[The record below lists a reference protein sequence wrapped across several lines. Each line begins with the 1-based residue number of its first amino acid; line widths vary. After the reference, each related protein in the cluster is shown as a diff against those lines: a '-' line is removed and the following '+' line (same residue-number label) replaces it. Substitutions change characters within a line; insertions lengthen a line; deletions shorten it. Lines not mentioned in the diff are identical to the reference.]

1 MNNSNFGSK
10 DLFNLKDST
19 FFTNHGS
26 YGSCP
31 KIIHDKKSKLLLEL
45 ESEPDRWFRFK
56 SKEYWNKS
64 ISSLSEY
71 LNINSENLV
80 ICQNATESVNVALKS
95 ITFKSDHAIL
105 AHTYT
110 YGAILNSID
119 YIAKY
124 RLDKEIPVFKVAC
137 EFPIKSENDI
147 LDEFE
152 KTCKLIV
159 EEKGLKLRLSV
170 IDHISSATAMVYPLK
185 KINAIIRKWSRKTED
200 IDEDRSIIIVDG
212 AHAIGQIKINLLDL
226 DCDFYTSN
234 LHKWFLSPKT
244 CSFLFVRNPSNF
256 KVQPNYISWGYSSKD
271 IGENFF
277 MRGTF
282 DQTSWYVVDD
292 CIKFY
297 EIILGGLESIT
308 KYNTNLIERAV
319 DFLCDKWSTKRN
331 DIPKFLEAPFMRL
344 IKMPK
349 MKSYMRG
356 INDEETTN
364 VCVKLIRDILDKF
377 NVVSCM
383 VCVQGEIF
391 CRISCFVYNKMED
404 YEKLG
409 EAVQA
414 LIDV

>member
-1 MNNSNFGSK
+1 MKNSNFGLK
-10 DLFNLKDST
+10 DLFNLKDT
-19 FFTNHGS
+19 IFFTNHGS

-56 SKEYWNKS
+56 SIEYWNKS
-64 ISSLSEY
+64 ISSLSAY
-71 LNINSENLV
+71 LNIKSENLV
-80 ICQNATESVNVALKS
+80 ICQNATESINAALKS

-105 AHTYT
+105 AHSYT

-137 EFPIKSENDI
+137 EFPINSEDEI
-147 LDEFE
+147 LNEIE

-159 EEKGLKLRLSV
+159 EEKGLKLRLAV
-170 IDHISSATAMVYPLK
+170 IDHLSSATALLYPVK
-185 KINAIIRKWSRKTED
+185 KINAIIRKWSSKTKDNE
-200 IDEDRSIIIVDG
+200 EDRSIIIVDG
-212 AHAIGQIKINLLDL
+212 AHAIGQIKIDILDL

-234 LHKWFLSPKT
+234 LHKWFLAPKS
-244 CSFLFVRNPSNF
+244 CSFLFVRNPSDLRL
-256 KVQPNYISWGYSSKD
+256 QPNYISWGYYSKD
-271 IGENFF
+271 IGTNFF

-297 EIILGGLESIT
+297 EIILGGLETIT
-308 KYNTNLIERAV
+308 EYNSNLIEKAV
-319 DFLCDKWSTKRN
+319 EYLCKLWKTERN
-331 DIPKFLEAPFMRL
+331 GVPKNLEAPFMKL
-344 IKMPK
+344 IKLPK
-349 MKSYMRG
+349 MKSYTRG
-356 INDEETTN
+356 DNDEETTN
-364 VCVKLIRDILDKF
+364 VCVKLIQDILDKF

-383 VCVQGEIF
+383 VCVQGEMF

-409 EAVQA
+409 QA
-414 LIDV
+414 FHNPPF